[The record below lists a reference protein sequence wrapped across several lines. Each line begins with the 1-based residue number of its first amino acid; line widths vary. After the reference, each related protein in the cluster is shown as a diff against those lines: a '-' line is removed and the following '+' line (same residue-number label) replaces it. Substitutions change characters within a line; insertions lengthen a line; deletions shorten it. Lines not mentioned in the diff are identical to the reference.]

1 MQKIQF
7 TAPPCSKTRG
17 IRHGR
22 PLQTGVSL
30 IELMVGISIGLLT
43 VSVALGALMASR
55 GISSTVS
62 EVSQMQQQAA
72 YAFRVIGQQL
82 RQAGSVELNLAY
94 NKTDEQKK
102 AEPPSPLERV
112 AFEAN
117 NNRKDK
123 TIKGNDSPGANE
135 FRLELSYQNYKEP
148 NFAGS
153 EPESFF
159 RNCLGEGADPGTNP
173 LIENKFTQNTKNEL
187 VCQGSGNKAQ
197 AIIKNVSDF
206 KVTYLT
212 QDKTIN
218 PTEPTI
224 KKATAANVGSEWRS
238 VFGVQICLELTGEE
252 TINTADDEYIDC
264 SGTKK
269 SRGNKLRMV
278 FRNTY
283 QLRSQGSPV

>member
-1 MQKIQF
+1 MQTIQF
-7 TAPPCSKTRG
+7 TAPPRSKTRD

-123 TIKGNDSPGANE
+123 TIKGNDSPGAN
-135 FRLELSYQNYKEP
+135 
-148 NFAGS
+148 
-153 EPESFF
+153 
-159 RNCLGEGADPGTNP
+159 
-173 LIENKFTQNTKNEL
+173 
-187 VCQGSGNKAQ
+187 
-197 AIIKNVSDF
+197 
-206 KVTYLT
+206 
-212 QDKTIN
+212 
-218 PTEPTI
+218 
-224 KKATAANVGSEWRS
+224 
-238 VFGVQICLELTGEE
+238 
-252 TINTADDEYIDC
+252 
-264 SGTKK
+264 
-269 SRGNKLRMV
+269 
-278 FRNTY
+278 
-283 QLRSQGSPV
+283 